1 VSKILLDTCAVIYLA
16 LGQPMAAPARDEAER
31 RPLHISAIS
40 ALEISMLVRRNRL
53 MISAPTKLWFATLVH
68 RLDAQ
73 VVELPAELLIAS
85 VELSG
90 DAPKDPFD
98 RIVIATAR
106 LGGFTLM
113 TRDRLILEYCRV
125 SDLAWAEC

>member
-1 VSKILLDTCAVIYLA
+1 
-16 LGQPMAAPARDEAER
+16 
-31 RPLHISAIS
+31 
-40 ALEISMLVRRNRL
+40 MLVRRNRL